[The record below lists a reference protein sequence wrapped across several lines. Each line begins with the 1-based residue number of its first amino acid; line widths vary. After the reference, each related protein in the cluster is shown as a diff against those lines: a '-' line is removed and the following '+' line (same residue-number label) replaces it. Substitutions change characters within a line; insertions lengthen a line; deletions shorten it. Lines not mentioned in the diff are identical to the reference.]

1 MSTPRLIP
9 LVTLAVF
16 ALAVLALPVLRM
28 RASAGIT
35 GVVAHRAP
43 TSIQRLV
50 SAVGGAY
57 AVAALSWSVAYARLG
72 PDALGVRPTPAP
84 LLAGAFVLLA
94 SSLLIIMVAQRQMGA
109 SWRVGID
116 RARTDLVTRGL
127 YRLVRNPI
135 YTALLFST
143 AGFALLTLSPW
154 TAIGACQGIV
164 MVLLQARLEEEHLF
178 ATHGDEYRAYAARVG
193 RFWPGIGRIT

>member
-1 MSTPRLIP
+1 MSTPRLVP
-9 LVTLAVF
+9 LATILVF
-16 ALAVLALPVLRM
+16 ALAVFVLPVLRM

-35 GVVAHRAP
+35 GIVVHRAP

-57 AVAALSWSVAYARLG
+57 AVAALGWSVAYARLG
-72 PDALGVRPTPAP
+72 PGALGVRPTPAP
-84 LLAGAFVLLA
+84 LLALAIALLA
-94 SSLLIIMVAQRQMGA
+94 TSLLIMMVAQRQMGA
-109 SWRVGID
+109 SWRVGIE
-116 RARTDLVTRGL
+116 RARTDLVTGGL

-135 YTALLFST
+135 YTALLFT
-143 AGFALLTLSPW
+143 IAGFALLTLSPW
-154 TAIGACQGIV
+154 TVLGAGQGVV

-193 RFWPGIGRIT
+193 RFWPGIGRIA